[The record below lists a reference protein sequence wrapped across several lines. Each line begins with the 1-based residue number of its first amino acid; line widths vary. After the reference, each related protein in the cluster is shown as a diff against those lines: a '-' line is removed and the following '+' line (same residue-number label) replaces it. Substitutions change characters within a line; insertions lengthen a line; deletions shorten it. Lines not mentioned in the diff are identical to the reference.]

1 MERRE
6 TDGKGSYAKN
16 AAINKRGS
24 AAKMAPRARTP
35 SALKHRVPYVVM
47 HCLVKCSGIGVEF
60 AEEGLHEYTNIQI
73 VNVAKA

>member
-1 MERRE
+1 MQATQMERRE

-35 SALKHRVPYVVM
+35 GGSARPAWVP
-47 HCLVKCSGIGVEF
+47 SGTPG
-60 AEEGLHEYTNIQI
+60 AQDDAPLRGPALAWMT
-73 VNVAKA
+73 AK